1 MTFVKNVFPY
11 TQSIGALKQCPLFVG
26 IEEKNLALL
35 LENCGYIQFK
45 SGEIVNHEGD
55 PFKHCPLMINGQM
68 EVYRHTYLGEEKIF
82 GLFTEGEVVAIAAVF
97 MPHNRYPMSLRAKT
111 EGDALL
117 LDKRDILRL
126 CHACPQIMEKLLM
139 RFSAKLYENINHI
152 DWLTSSS
159 AEQRLAAYI
168 IDLKNKQLTSNI
180 ILPLSRGQLAAK
192 LGMRYE
198 TLSRLVSGWRQKG
211 FINIEKDTVHIYNEN
226 YLTQLSISAQRP
238 F

>member
-1 MTFVKNVFPY
+1 MTFVKNIFPY
-11 TQSIGALKQCPLFVG
+11 DQSIDILKSCPLFQG
-26 IEEKNLALL
+26 IERQYLALL
-35 LENCGYIQFK
+35 LENSSYIQFK
-45 SGEIVNHEGD
+45 SGEIVNYEGD
-55 PFKHCPLMINGQM
+55 TFKYCPFMISGQI

-82 GLFTEGEVVAIAAVF
+82 GSFTAGEIVAIAAVF

-111 EGDALL
+111 DGEALL

-126 CHACPQIMEKLLM
+126 CHTCTQIMEKLLM

-152 DWLTSSS
+152 DWLTSST

-168 IDLKNKQLTSNI
+168 LDLKNKQLASNI
-180 ILPLSRGQLAAK
+180 TLPISRGQLAAK

-198 TLSRLVSGWRQKG
+198 TLSRLISSWRQKG
-211 FINIEKDTVHIYNEN
+211 FINIEKDTVYIYNEN
-226 YLTQLSISAQRP
+226 YLTELSVSAQRP